1 MEQQFNE
8 QDIQDVRDH
17 VGGFVNALG
26 IMQRQFLSV
35 IDPSESQE
43 TLEYVRKVAHSI
55 DNVVLT
61 VLQIENNEEHR
72 KMINQAS
79 EIMIQNLIDY
89 HNENEE
95 KH

>member
-89 HNENEE
+89 HNEN
-95 KH
+95 